1 MVATSF
7 ELRPETRFDECTIKP
22 ARIGDLENFPAAI
35 AERQPLERQWFK
47 AGLHQ
52 CTYCTADLLDEMG
65 DTQGANLF
73 RDQSILGRIDSVGYG
88 ESCAEAGQI
97 LRRTGLISDGLVNPK
112 IATRF
117 VVGSDRNITAPKGRR
132 ASYRH
137 LKGYG
142 LTCRADTEHES
153 VIRRLRTIFT
163 TELQAL
169 YPGCD
174 IASTLNLK
182 AGDDL
187 NQRPDIKFTVTGDTP
202 LGPVNFA
209 IAVEVQQSRI
219 ALENW
224 RKRHDGLVTAA
235 NQVAW
240 IFKRSRSGGAFKDI
254 LTTMVEA
261 KDPAWV
267 YSIDGEPGSEDGT
280 LILTPAEAGYPD
292 FWYNHKAPGLPD
304 DNPVCRN
311 THHLQSKAQARQYQ
325 VKVSER
331 SEVAFSGLGRLV
343 AGLPGLTP
351 EIRESAL
358 AKAGV
363 KPDVTPA
370 PQVITLEPPII
381 EADLPVTVAILE
393 PDQPDYHQVEA
404 PDQPRVVGWSHRR
417 SYYSPWVGTRP
428 WEHH

>member
-47 AGLHQ
+47 VGLHQ
-52 CTYCTADLLDEMG
+52 CTYCTADILDEMG
-65 DTQGANLF
+65 DPRGAGLF
-73 RDQSILGRIDSVGYG
+73 RDQSVLGRIDSLGYG
-88 ESCAEAGQI
+88 ESCAEAGRV

-117 VVGSDRNITAPKGRR
+117 VVSSDRNITAPKGRR

-137 LKGYG
+137 LPGHG

-187 NQRPDIKFTVTGDTP
+187 NQRPDIKFTVTGYTP
-202 LGPVNFA
+202 LGPVHFA

-224 RKRHDGLVTAA
+224 QKRHNGLSTLVKA
-235 NQVAW
+235 VVW
-240 IFKRSRSGGAFKDI
+240 VFKRSRSGGAFKEM
-254 LTTMVEA
+254 LTRLVEA
-261 KDPAWV
+261 KEPAWV
-267 YSIDGEPGSEDGT
+267 YAIDGEAGSDDGR

-311 THHLQSKAQARQYQ
+311 THHLQRKAIANSYR
-325 VKVSER
+325 VTVSDR
-331 SEVAFSGLGRLV
+331 STVDLEGFTQLHRL
-343 AGLPGLTP
+343 LPGLP
-351 EIRESAL
+351 QV
-358 AKAGV
+358 AKAE
-363 KPDVTPA
+363 PDPEPTITTP
-370 PQVITLEPPII
+370 PPETEP
-381 EADLPVTVAILE
+381 DRPVEVAIAE
-393 PDQPDYHQVEA
+393 PADPDDKTEDLIDPAEYTETGQ
-404 PDQPRVVGWSHRR
+404 HRWR
-417 SYYSPWVGTRP
+417 RGYYSPWVGIRP